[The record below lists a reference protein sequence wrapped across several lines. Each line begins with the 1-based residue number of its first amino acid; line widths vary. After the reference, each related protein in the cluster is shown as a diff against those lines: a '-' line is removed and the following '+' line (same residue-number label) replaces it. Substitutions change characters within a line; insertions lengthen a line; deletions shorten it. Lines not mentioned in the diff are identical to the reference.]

1 MTDTAPMTPRM
12 LDAVDTMKRWAGPYL
27 ADGFTWQRVAVR
39 DLAYGDVI
47 GPELWREITKIPMG
61 TIRSVVEVFTDS
73 LYKIT
78 FTGGDTVEVHYNP
91 EAGTPTVD
99 VLRFTG

>member
-1 MTDTAPMTPRM
+1 VTDTAQLSPRM
-12 LDAVDTMKRWAGPYL
+12 LDAVDTLRRWAGPYL
-27 ADGFTWQRVAVR
+27 ADGFTRQRVAVR

-47 GPELWREITKIPMG
+47 GPDLWREIAKIPQG
-61 TIRSVVEVFTDS
+61 TVRSVVEVFTSS

-78 FTGGDTVEVHYNP
+78 FIGGDTVEVHYNP

-99 VLRFTG
+99 VLRFSD